1 MKGNKMQGNKNDNGQ
16 DKLRDLLY
24 RQAKALYDEA
34 VQTGGQVLPDK
45 LESLEHLQRLVN
57 LYSSSAPP
65 ARRKRWPVIAI
76 LAATLAIVSVLLFA
90 RVPATEIELD
100 LTLSE
105 VGFQFARQQVFAD
118 VMKLSTLGVSGLENI
133 RLPRMGNQDAR
144 TIGQADGSDS
154 SGSGTSIQLWD
165 KEDSVNKGTVSLAT
179 IILPKGT
186 RVWLRPTE
194 IPLQYRLS
202 VKSTA
207 LQLRA
212 DVNGQ
217 IGMGLPGMPQEKISF
232 TSPRSI
238 LLQSGQNIVDMDLGF
253 LHADKNTFSC
263 QLMVDSLSFFRIDE
277 HVDPEHTIMRR
288 VSTILSGTVYFE
300 SLGGQERRL
309 RPGEEI
315 DFDWSKGE
323 IRTLTLQD
331 DHIRFA
337 FHGRVR
343 GMTTGVEEH
352 QYSIMPTYLEW
363 LKARHGLSLLWG
375 TTLYFFGLIFGVW
388 RWWKASTI
396 NL

>member
-1 MKGNKMQGNKNDNGQ
+1 MQGNKQNIGQ
-16 DKLRDLLY
+16 DKIRDLLY
-24 RQAKALYDEA
+24 RQAKALYEEA
-34 VQTGGQVLPDK
+34 AHNGGQVSPDK

-65 ARRKRWPVIAI
+65 ARRKRWPVITI
-76 LAATLAIVSVLLFA
+76 LGATLAIVSVLLFA
-90 RVPATEIELD
+90 RVRATEIELD
-100 LTLSE
+100 LSLSE
-105 VGFQFARQQVFAD
+105 LGFQLPRQQVLAD
-118 VMKLSTLGVSGLENI
+118 VMKLSTLGVSGLENV
-133 RLPRMGNQDAR
+133 RLPRMGNQD
-144 TIGQADGSDS
+144 
-154 SGSGTSIQLWD
+154 GTSIQLWND
-165 KEDSVNKGTVSLAT
+165 ADSVNKGTVTLAAM
-179 IILPKGT
+179 ILPAGA
-186 RVWLRPTE
+186 RIWLRPTG

-217 IGMGLPGMPQEKISF
+217 IGIGLPGMPREKINF
-232 TSPRSI
+232 TSPGSI
-238 LLQSGQNIVDMDLGF
+238 LLQTGSNIVDLDLGF
-253 LHADKNTFSC
+253 LHADKNTFSG
-263 QLMVDSLSFFRIDE
+263 QLMADSLSFFRIDE
-277 HVDPEHTIMRR
+277 HVDPELFLMRR

-309 RPGEEI
+309 RPGEEL
-315 DFDWSKGE
+315 DFDWSRGE

-352 QYSIMPTYLEW
+352 RYSIMPTYLEW

-375 TTLYFFGLIFGVW
+375 TTLYFFGLIFGAW
-388 RWWKASTI
+388 RWWKASTA